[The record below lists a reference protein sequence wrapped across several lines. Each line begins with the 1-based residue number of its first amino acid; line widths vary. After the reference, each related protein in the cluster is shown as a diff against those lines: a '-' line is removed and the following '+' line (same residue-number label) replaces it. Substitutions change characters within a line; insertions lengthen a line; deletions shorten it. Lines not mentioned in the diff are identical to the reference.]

1 MKFDMY
7 KNINLYN
14 ILLDLYYKKYKLNR
28 YNIFIISEP
37 KYRLI
42 MSENIRDKVVNHLIS
57 STILIRALDK
67 KLIYSNVAT
76 RVGKGSGLANDLLI
90 KYLSNILLKNRS
102 VYCLKMDVKKY
113 FYNIDHD
120 VLKRILKQDIK
131 DKDALDI
138 VFKVIDSTDE
148 DYINEEIDRVRYRE
162 IERVKLLNIS
172 DKEKDKKIR
181 ELLSI
186 PLYDKGKGLGIGNMT
201 SQILAV
207 YYLSDVDHFIKEELG
222 VKYYI
227 RYMDD
232 LVILDSD
239 YEYLRFVYDKVDK
252 KIKEYGLMLNSKS
265 GIHALSRG
273 FSFLGYTYKLTNKI
287 VIRVN
292 NATYRK
298 IRKHLNNLYNNDRDK
313 YYRSV
318 ISYKGFFEYKTQ
330 VN

>member
-1 MKFDMY
+1 MKFDLQ

-14 ILLDLYYKKYKLNR
+14 ILFDLHNKRYELGR
-28 YNIFIISEP
+28 YNIFIINEP

-76 RVGKGSGLANDLLI
+76 RKGKGSGLANDLLM
-90 KYLSNILLKNRS
+90 KYISNILLKHRM

-113 FYNIDHD
+113 FYNINHD
-120 VLKRILKQDIK
+120 VLKRMLKQDIK

-148 DYINEEIDRVRYRE
+148 DYINEEIDRVRYKE

-172 DKEKDKKIR
+172 DKEKNKKIR

-207 YYLSDVDHFIKEELG
+207 YYLSEVDHFIKEELG

-239 YEYLRFVYDKVDK
+239 YEYLKFIYDKVSSMML
-252 KIKEYGLMLNSKS
+252 EYGLVLNSKS
-265 GIHALSRG
+265 GIHELSRG
-273 FSFLGYTYKLTNKI
+273 FSFLGYTYKLSNKI

-292 NATYRK
+292 NATFR
-298 IRKHLNNLYNNDRDK
+298 RVSKHLSSLVK
-313 YYRSV
+313 YDVEMFKQSM
-318 ISYKGFFEYKTQ
+318 ISYKGFFSRC
-330 VN
+330 N

>member
-1 MKFDMY
+1 MKFDLHR
-7 KNINLYN
+7 NINLYN
-14 ILLDLYYKKYKLNR
+14 ILFDLHYKRYELGL
-28 YNIFIISEP
+28 YNIFIINEP

-76 RVGKGSGLANDLLI
+76 RVGKGSGLANDLLM
-90 KYLSNILLKNRS
+90 KYLNNILLKHRR

-120 VLKRILKQDIK
+120 ILKRMLKQDIK

-138 VFKVIDSTDE
+138 IFKVIDSTDE
-148 DYINEEIDRVRYRE
+148 DYVNEEIDRVRYKE
-162 IERVKLLNIS
+162 IERVKALNIS
-172 DKEKDKKIR
+172 NKEKDKKLN

-186 PLYDKGKGLGIGNMT
+186 PLYNKGKGLGIGNMT

-207 YYLSDVDHFIKEELG
+207 YYLSEVDHFIKEELG

-232 LVILDSD
+232 LVILGSNLDF
-239 YEYLRFVYDKVDK
+239 LKFVYEKIKSKV
-252 KIKEYGLMLNSKS
+252 KEYGLTLNKKS
-265 GIHALSRG
+265 GIYSLDRG
-273 FSFLGYTYKLTNKI
+273 FSFLGYTYKLSNKI

-292 NATYRK
+292 NATYR
-298 IRKHLNNLYNNDRDK
+298 RVSKHLSSLVK
-313 YYRSV
+313 YDVEMFKQSM
-318 ISYKGFFEYKTQ
+318 ISYKGFFSRC
-330 VN
+330 N

>member
-1 MKFDMY
+1 MKFDLQ

-14 ILLDLYYKKYKLNR
+14 ILFDLHNKRYELGR
-28 YNIFIISEP
+28 YNIFIINEP

-76 RVGKGSGLANDLLI
+76 RAGKGSGLANDLLM
-90 KYLSNILLKNRS
+90 KYLSNILLKHRK

-113 FYNIDHD
+113 FYNINHD
-120 VLKRILKQDIK
+120 VLKRMLKQDIK

-148 DYINEEIDRVRYRE
+148 DYINEEIDRVRYKE

-172 DKEKDKKIR
+172 DKEKNKKIR

-207 YYLSDVDHFIKEELG
+207 YYLSEVDHFIKEELG

-239 YEYLRFVYDKVDK
+239 YEYLKFIYDRVSRMML
-252 KIKEYGLMLNSKS
+252 EYGLVLNSKS
-265 GIHALSRG
+265 GIHELSRG
-273 FSFLGYTYKLTNKI
+273 FSFLGYTYKLSNKI
-287 VIRVN
+287 VIRIN
-292 NATYRK
+292 NATYR
-298 IRKHLNNLYNNDRDK
+298 RVSKHLSSLVK
-313 YYRSV
+313 YDIEMFKRSV
-318 ISYKGFFEYKTQ
+318 ISYKGFFSRC
-330 VN
+330 N

>member
-1 MKFDMY
+1 MKFDLQ

-14 ILLDLYYKKYKLNR
+14 ILFDLHNKRYELGR
-28 YNIFIISEP
+28 YNIFIINEP

-76 RVGKGSGLANDLLI
+76 RAGKGSGLANDLLM
-90 KYLSNILLKNRS
+90 KYLSNILLKHRK

-113 FYNIDHD
+113 FYNINHD
-120 VLKRILKQDIK
+120 VLKRMLKQDIK

-148 DYINEEIDRVRYRE
+148 DYINEEIDRVRYKE

-172 DKEKDKKIR
+172 DKEKNKKIR

-207 YYLSDVDHFIKEELG
+207 YYLSEVDHFIKEELG

-239 YEYLRFVYDKVDK
+239 YEYLKFIYDRVSRMML
-252 KIKEYGLMLNSKS
+252 EYGLVLNSKS
-265 GIHALSRG
+265 GIHELSRG
-273 FSFLGYTYKLTNKI
+273 FSFLGYTYKLSNKI

-292 NATYRK
+292 NATFR
-298 IRKHLNNLYNNDRDK
+298 RVSKHLSSLVK
-313 YYRSV
+313 YDIEMFKQSM
-318 ISYKGFFEYKTQ
+318 ISYKGFFSRC
-330 VN
+330 N

>member
-1 MKFDMY
+1 MKFDLQ

-14 ILLDLYYKKYKLNR
+14 ILFDLHNKSYELGR
-28 YNIFIISEP
+28 YNIFIINEP

-42 MSENIRDKVVNHLIS
+42 MSENIRDKVVNHLVS

-76 RVGKGSGLANDLLI
+76 RAGKGSGLANDLLM
-90 KYLSNILLKNRS
+90 KYLSNILLKHRR

-113 FYNIDHD
+113 FYNINHD
-120 VLKRILKQDIK
+120 VLKRMLKQDIK

-148 DYINEEIDRVRYRE
+148 DYINEEIDRVRYKE

-207 YYLSDVDHFIKEELG
+207 YYLSEVDHFIKEELG

-239 YEYLRFVYDKVDK
+239 YEYLRFIYDRVSRMML
-252 KIKEYGLMLNSKS
+252 EYGLVLNSKS
-265 GIHALSRG
+265 GIHELSRG
-273 FSFLGYTYKLTNKI
+273 FSFLGYTYKLSNKI

-292 NATYRK
+292 NATFR
-298 IRKHLNNLYNNDRDK
+298 RVSKHLSSLVK
-313 YYRSV
+313 YDIEMFKQSM
-318 ISYKGFFEYKTQ
+318 ISYKGFFSRC
-330 VN
+330 N

>member
-1 MKFDMY
+1 MKFDLHR
-7 KNINLYN
+7 NINLYN
-14 ILLDLYYKKYKLNR
+14 ILFDLHYKRYELGL
-28 YNIFIISEP
+28 YNIFIINEP

-76 RVGKGSGLANDLLI
+76 RVGKGSGLANDLLM
-90 KYLSNILLKNRS
+90 KYLSNILLKHRK

-120 VLKRILKQDIK
+120 ILKRMLKQDIK

-148 DYINEEIDRVRYRE
+148 DYVNEEIDRVRYKE
-162 IERVKLLNIS
+162 IERVKALNIS
-172 DKEKDKKIR
+172 NKEKDKKLN

-186 PLYDKGKGLGIGNMT
+186 PLYNKGKGLGIGNMT

-207 YYLSDVDHFIKEELG
+207 YYLSEVDHFIKEELG

-232 LVILDSD
+232 LVILGSNLDF
-239 YEYLRFVYDKVDK
+239 LKFVYEKIKSKV
-252 KIKEYGLMLNSKS
+252 KEYGLTLNKKS
-265 GIHALSRG
+265 GIYSLDRG
-273 FSFLGYTYKLTNKI
+273 FSFLGYTYKLSNKI

-292 NATYRK
+292 NATYR
-298 IRKHLNNLYNNDRDK
+298 RVSKHLSSLVK
-313 YYRSV
+313 YDVEMFKQSM
-318 ISYKGFFEYKTQ
+318 ISYKGFFSRC
-330 VN
+330 N

>member
-1 MKFDMY
+1 MKFDLQ

-14 ILLDLYYKKYKLNR
+14 ILFDLHNKRYELGR
-28 YNIFIISEP
+28 YNIFIINEP

-76 RVGKGSGLANDLLI
+76 RVGKGSGLANDLLM
-90 KYLSNILLKNRS
+90 KYLSNILLKHKK

-113 FYNIDHD
+113 FYNINHD
-120 VLKRILKQDIK
+120 VLKRMLKQDIK

-148 DYINEEIDRVRYRE
+148 DYINEEIDRVRYKE

-207 YYLSDVDHFIKEELG
+207 YYLSEVDHFIKEELG

-239 YEYLRFVYDKVDK
+239 YEYLKFIYDRVSRMML
-252 KIKEYGLMLNSKS
+252 EYGLVLNSKS
-265 GIHALSRG
+265 GIHELSRG
-273 FSFLGYTYKLTNKI
+273 FSFLGYTYKLSNKI

-292 NATYRK
+292 NATFR
-298 IRKHLNNLYNNDRDK
+298 RVSKHLSSLVK
-313 YYRSV
+313 YDVEMFKQSM
-318 ISYKGFFEYKTQ
+318 ISYKGFFSRC
-330 VN
+330 N

>member
-1 MKFDMY
+1 MKFDLQ

-14 ILLDLYYKKYKLNR
+14 ILFDLHNKRYELGR
-28 YNIFIISEP
+28 YNIFIINEP

-76 RVGKGSGLANDLLI
+76 RVGKGSGLANDLLM
-90 KYLSNILLKNRS
+90 KYLSNILLKHKK

-113 FYNIDHD
+113 FYNINHD
-120 VLKRILKQDIK
+120 VLKRMLKQDIK

-148 DYINEEIDRVRYRE
+148 DYINEEIDRVRYKE

-207 YYLSDVDHFIKEELG
+207 YYLSEVDHFIKEELG

-232 LVILDSD
+232 LAILDSD
-239 YEYLRFVYDKVDK
+239 YEYLKFIYDKVSRMML
-252 KIKEYGLMLNSKS
+252 EYGLVLNSKS
-265 GIHALSRG
+265 GIHELSRG
-273 FSFLGYTYKLTNKI
+273 FSFLGYTYKLSNKI

-292 NATYRK
+292 NATYR
-298 IRKHLNNLYNNDRDK
+298 RVSKHLSSLVK
-313 YYRSV
+313 YDVEMFKQSM
-318 ISYKGFFEYKTQ
+318 ISYKGFFSRC
-330 VN
+330 N

>member
-1 MKFDMY
+1 MKFDLQ

-14 ILLDLYYKKYKLNR
+14 ILFDLHNKRYELGR
-28 YNIFIISEP
+28 YNIFIINEP

-76 RVGKGSGLANDLLI
+76 RAGKGSGLANDLLM
-90 KYLSNILLKNRS
+90 KYLSNILLKHRK

-113 FYNIDHD
+113 FYNINHD
-120 VLKRILKQDIK
+120 VLKRMLKQDIK

-148 DYINEEIDRVRYRE
+148 DYINEEIDRVRYKE

-172 DKEKDKKIR
+172 DKEKNKKIR

-207 YYLSDVDHFIKEELG
+207 YYLSEIDHFIKEELG

-239 YEYLRFVYDKVDK
+239 YEYLRFIYDRVSRMML
-252 KIKEYGLMLNSKS
+252 EYGLVLNSKS
-265 GIHALSRG
+265 GIHELSRG
-273 FSFLGYTYKLTNKI
+273 FSFLGYTYKLSNKI

-292 NATYRK
+292 NATFR
-298 IRKHLNNLYNNDRDK
+298 RVSKHLSSLVK
-313 YYRSV
+313 YDVEMFKQSM
-318 ISYKGFFEYKTQ
+318 ISYKGFFSRC
-330 VN
+330 N

>member
-1 MKFDMY
+1 MD
-7 KNINLYN
+7 
-14 ILLDLYYKKYKLNR
+14 
-28 YNIFIISEP
+28 S
-37 KYRLI
+37 
-42 MSENIRDKVVNHLIS
+42 
-57 STILIRALDK
+57 A
-67 KLIYSNVAT
+67 YSNVAT
-76 RVGKGSGLANDLLI
+76 RKGKGSGLANDLLM
-90 KYLSNILLKNRS
+90 KYISNILLKHKK

-113 FYNIDHD
+113 FYNINHD
-120 VLKRILKQDIK
+120 VLKRMLKQDIK

-148 DYINEEIDRVRYRE
+148 DYINEEIDRVRYKE

-207 YYLSDVDHFIKEELG
+207 YYLSEVDHFIKEELG

-239 YEYLRFVYDKVDK
+239 YEYLKFIYDKVSRMML
-252 KIKEYGLMLNSKS
+252 EFGLVLNSKS
-265 GIHALSRG
+265 GIHELSRG
-273 FSFLGYTYKLTNKI
+273 FSFLGYTYKLSNKI

-292 NATYRK
+292 NATYR
-298 IRKHLNNLYNNDRDK
+298 RVSKHLSSLVK
-313 YYRSV
+313 YDIEMFKQSM
-318 ISYKGFFEYKTQ
+318 ISYKGFFSRC
-330 VN
+330 N

>member
-1 MKFDMY
+1 MHR
-7 KNINLYN
+7 NINLYK
-14 ILLDLYYKKYKLNR
+14 ILFDLHYKRYELGW
-28 YNIFIISEP
+28 YNIFIINEP

-76 RVGKGSGLANDLLI
+76 RVGKGSGLANDLLM
-90 KYLSNILLKNRS
+90 KYISNILLKHS
-102 VYCLKMDVKKY
+102 MVYCLKMDVKKY

-120 VLKRILKQDIK
+120 VLKRMLKQDIK

-138 VFKVIDSTDE
+138 VFKVIDSTDK
-148 DYINEEIDRVRYRE
+148 DYVNEEIDRVRYKE
-162 IERVKLLNIS
+162 IERVKALNVS
-172 DKEKDKKIR
+172 NKEKDKKLN

-186 PLYDKGKGLGIGNMT
+186 PLYNKGKGLGIGNMT

-207 YYLSDVDHFIKEELG
+207 YYLSEVDHFIKEEIG

-232 LVILDSD
+232 LVILGSNLDF
-239 YEYLRFVYDKVDK
+239 LKFVYEKIKSKV
-252 KIKEYGLMLNSKS
+252 KEYGLTLNKKS
-265 GIHALSRG
+265 GIYSLDRG
-273 FSFLGYTYKLTNKI
+273 FSFLGYTYKLSNKI

-292 NATYRK
+292 NATYR
-298 IRKHLNNLYNNDRDK
+298 RVSKHLSSLVK
-313 YYRSV
+313 YDVEMFKQSM
-318 ISYKGFFEYKTQ
+318 ISYKGFFSRC
-330 VN
+330 N